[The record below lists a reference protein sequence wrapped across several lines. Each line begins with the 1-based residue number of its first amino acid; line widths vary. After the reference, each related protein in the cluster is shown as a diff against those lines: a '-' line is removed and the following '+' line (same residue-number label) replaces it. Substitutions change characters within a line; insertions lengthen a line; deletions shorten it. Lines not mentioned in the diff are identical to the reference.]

1 MIRETEFRNRMS
13 WQSRLRDSATARLR
27 DQRGSALAVVLVL
40 VVVLTV
46 AGAAMVNTALTE
58 ITIAYNTGDSAAAQY
73 AAEAGLSRAMY
84 ELSQNAGWTGTTAA
98 IGDAQYV
105 VTMTSS
111 GSVRVITST
120 GTRGGGR
127 RGGKAAVSG
136 LPQTPPATPLA
147 NTTPTTRSAPPG
159 PSPREDFPSNAA
171 SAAP

>member
-40 VVVLTV
+40 VVVLPV

-84 ELSQNAGWTGTTAA
+84 ELSQNAGWTGTTAS

-120 GTRGGGR
+120 GTRGEGPR
-127 RGGKAAVSG
+127 RGEG
-136 LPQTPPATPLA
+136 LGRAQAPTRQPPGVVDP
-147 NTTPTTRSAPPG
+147 NGPGRQAPPG
-159 PSPREDFPSNAA
+159 LHLQHQLRATYA
-171 SAAP
+171 R

>member
-1 MIRETEFRNRMS
+1 MDNLRGTWERGNPQAGFAGSGRSAGTRNGL
-13 WQSRLRDSATARLR
+13 SRLRDWATARLS

-40 VVVLTV
+40 IVVLTV
-46 AGAAMVNTALTE
+46 AGAAMVNNALTE

-84 ELSQNAGWTGTTAA
+84 ELSQNAGWAGTTAA

-111 GSVRVITST
+111 GSVRSITST

-127 RGGKAAVSG
+127 RGFKGAG
-136 LPQTPPATPLA
+136 RWLPPTARATRPAH
-147 NTTPTTRSAPPG
+147 
-159 PSPREDFPSNAA
+159 
-171 SAAP
+171 

>member
-27 DQRGSALAVVLVL
+27 DQRGSALATVLVL
-40 VVVLTV
+40 VVLLTV
-46 AGAAMVNTALTE
+46 AGAAMVNSALTE
-58 ITIAYNTGDSAAAQY
+58 TSIAYNTGDSAAAQY
-73 AAEAGLSRAMY
+73 AAEAGLSRAIY

-111 GSVRVITST
+111 GSVRAITST

-127 RGGKAAVSG
+127 RVVKAAVATI
-136 LPQTPPATPLA
+136 PQSATSTVLA
-147 NTTPTTRSAPPG
+147 NTTATVGSATTG
-159 PSPREDFPSNAA
+159 
-171 SAAP
+171 

>member
-1 MIRETEFRNRMS
+1 MRELTESRNRGIAES
-13 WQSRLRDSATARLR
+13 QSGLSRLRDCATARLR

-58 ITIAYNTGDSAAAQY
+58 ITIAYNTGYSAAAQY

-127 RGGKAAVSG
+127 RGGEGPGNA
-136 LPQTPPATPLA
+136 LPPNARCTPLA
-147 NTTPTTRSAPPG
+147 HTTATVGSATTG
-159 PSPREDFPSNAA
+159 
-171 SAAP
+171 